1 MKPAAISTG
10 LLLAATLSDKILSCE
25 AFEVNPPEVIS
36 HTLLARLILESPSR
50 AATRQKKSGMAFLAD
65 SAVEKAWDE
74 PEAQKSRPHDQQGEP
89 VSAGE
94 KGTAADLPPVNSG

>member
-10 LLLAATLSDKILSCE
+10 LILATAVPQKMLLPCE

-50 AATRQKKSGMAFLAD
+50 IATRQKKSGMAFLAD
-65 SAVEKAWDE
+65 SAVENAWSDSSKE
-74 PEAQKSRPHDQQGEP
+74 TKSPSQGQP
-89 VSAGE
+89 KDDSPTVDE
-94 KGTAADLPPVNSG
+94 KGTEVSSS